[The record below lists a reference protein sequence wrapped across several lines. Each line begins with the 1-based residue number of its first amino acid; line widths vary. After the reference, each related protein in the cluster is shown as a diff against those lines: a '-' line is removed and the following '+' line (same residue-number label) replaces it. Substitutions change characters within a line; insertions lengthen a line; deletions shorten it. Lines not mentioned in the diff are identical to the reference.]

1 MIGLILFLLVGALL
15 LLSLLFFTPR
25 KPQGRGGPEPLAEA
39 RQALDVLQFGLLSP
53 DMVGRIF
60 AKKDFDY
67 VMSETTK
74 KVQRLFLEERR
85 GLALCWVSQVRRQ
98 IVSLRRFHLGSARL
112 HAQLSLRTEIKLA
125 GDFAALLFA
134 CRALQAAV
142 YLRGPYAAPRMVGAT
157 TAVAARVCG
166 VSEKSLDFMKPARMI
181 SFGDDSAG
189 GSVE

>member
-15 LLSLLFFTPR
+15 LLSLLFFMPR
-25 KPQGRGGPEPLAEA
+25 KPQGRRGPEPLAEA
-39 RQALDVLQFGLLSP
+39 RQALDVLQLGLLSP

-67 VMSETTK
+67 VMSETTGEIQK
-74 KVQRLFLEERR
+74 LFLEERR
-85 GLALCWVSQVRRQ
+85 KLALSWVGEVRRQ
-98 IVSLRRFHLGSARL
+98 IVSLRRFHLGSARF
-112 HAQLSLRTEIKLA
+112 HAQLSLLTEMKLA

-157 TAVAARVCG
+157 TAAAARVCG

-181 SFGDDSAG
+181 SFGDDSTG
-189 GSVE
+189 GSAV

>member
-25 KPQGRGGPEPLAEA
+25 KPRGRRGSEPLAEA
-39 RQALDVLQFGLLSP
+39 RQALDVLQLGLLSP

-85 GLALCWVSQVRRQ
+85 RLALSWVGQVRRQ
-98 IVSLRRFHLGSARL
+98 IVSLRRFHLGSARF
-112 HAQLSLRTEIKLA
+112 HAQLSLLTEIKLA

-157 TAVAARVCG
+157 TAAAARVCG

-189 GSVE
+189 GSME